1 MLRSRCAKLMGQYIC
16 DFRQRDTSKLVLLGS
31 SDFTAMEIFV
41 YTGINFEIQAIKF
54 PVFALTLLARDVIVI

>member
-1 MLRSRCAKLMGQYIC
+1 MRFSPARH
-16 DFRQRDTSKLVLLGS
+16 TSKLVLLGS

-54 PVFALTLLARDVIVI
+54 PVFALILIARDVIVIY